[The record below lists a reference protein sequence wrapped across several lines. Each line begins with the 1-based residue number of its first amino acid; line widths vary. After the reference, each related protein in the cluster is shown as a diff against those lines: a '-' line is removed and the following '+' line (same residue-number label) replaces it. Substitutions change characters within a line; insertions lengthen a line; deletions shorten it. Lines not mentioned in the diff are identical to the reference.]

1 MDIPIVIVNLGP
13 AKQKQAIVNP
23 RASCSAWFAGAA
35 CGACK
40 DGQSLTGGCPL
51 AAGLLLRVVVGNNY
65 PNDGSCWQQLP
76 QQLPWRVVAGRRNYP
91 NNYPNNYPQ
100 KATGPAQE
108 HKSQAG

>member
-1 MDIPIVIVNLGP
+1 MEIPIVIVNPGP
-13 AKQKQAIVNP
+13 AEQKQTIVNP

-76 QQLPWRVVAGRRNYP
+76 QQLPWRVVAGGHNYP